1 MTEADEFFEKTALNA
16 NEPVVAPVSDALD
29 CLVYEGDSPEE
40 GPFFDESFAD
50 QAEVLSPFDRE
61 NAVRRLKLAE
71 DQFQRGQWHT
81 LDDVM
86 KMVRQQIL

>member
-16 NEPVVAPVSDALD
+16 NEPVMAPVSDALD
-29 CLVYEGDSPEE
+29 YLVYEEDSPEE
-40 GPFFDESFAD
+40 SPFFDESFAD

-71 DQFQRGQWHT
+71 DQFQSGRWHT

>member
-1 MTEADEFFEKTALNA
+1 MTEADEFFEKTAMNA
-16 NEPVVAPVSDALD
+16 EEPVMAPASNVPD
-29 CLVYEGDSPEE
+29 CLVYEEDSTEE
-40 GPFFDESFAD
+40 DFFFDETFAD

-71 DQFQRGQWHT
+71 EQFQSGRWHT